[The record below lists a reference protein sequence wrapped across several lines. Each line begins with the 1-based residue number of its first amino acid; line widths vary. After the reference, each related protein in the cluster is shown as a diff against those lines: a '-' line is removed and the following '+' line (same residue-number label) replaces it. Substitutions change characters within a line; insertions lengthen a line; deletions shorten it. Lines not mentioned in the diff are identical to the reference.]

1 MRQENS
7 LTSRPKFVLRVFV
20 FYPHTNPIIKNDSCL
35 DFCDLI
41 PMKTSLPRLLISAA
55 TLCLAFSLPTQA
67 QENQNTRPWNETV
80 GPTIVDQQQNLYR
93 FETLLMSSED
103 GKRRYKIQIGT
114 PNRPAP
120 ATGHPVIY
128 MVDGN
133 AAMASISLDDLKAID
148 ALTAPVL
155 VAIGYDTEARHD
167 VLARSFDYTPPV
179 TENGVSKTVE
189 VRGRL
194 GGGADIFLDYIE
206 KHIKPAVEARESID
220 RSRQTLWGHSYGGL
234 FTLHA
239 LFTHPDLYQRY
250 VAGDPSLWWHEG
262 VLVQTAK
269 AFDTTR
275 AKDKQVAIMVGG
287 QRRNTSMNNA
297 AAQWS
302 TQDLAKHLQQAGL
315 NVSYENFSELNHGQM
330 LAASLKPALRIAAQ
344 P

>member
-1 MRQENS
+1 
-7 LTSRPKFVLRVFV
+7 
-20 FYPHTNPIIKNDSCL
+20 
-35 DFCDLI
+35 
-41 PMKTSLPRLLISAA
+41 MKTLLPRFLLSAA
-55 TLCLAFSLPTQA
+55 TLCLACTLPAQA
-67 QENQNTRPWNETV
+67 QQTTRPWNESV
-80 GPTIVDQQQNLYR
+80 GPTIVDQQQSLYR
-93 FETLLMSSED
+93 FETLIMSSED
-103 GKRRYKIQIGT
+103 GKRHYKIQIGT

-120 ATGHPVIY
+120 ARGHPVIY

-133 AAMASISLDDLKAID
+133 AAMASIDVDDLKAIS
-148 ALTAPVL
+148 ALSAPVL

-167 VLARSFDYTPPV
+167 VIARSFDYTPPV
-179 TENGVSKTVE
+179 TENGVSKPVE
-189 VRGRL
+189 VRGRS

-206 KHIKPAVEARESID
+206 THIKPAVEEREPID

-234 FTLHA
+234 FTLHT

-250 VAGDPSLWWHEG
+250 VAGDPSLWWYDG
-262 VLVQTAK
+262 ILVKTAQ

-275 AKDKQVAIMVGG
+275 AKDKQIAIMVGG
-287 QRRNTSMNNA
+287 QRRSTSMSNT

-302 TQDLAKHLQQAGL
+302 TQDMAKHLQEAGL

>member
-1 MRQENS
+1 M
-7 LTSRPKFVLRVFV
+7 
-20 FYPHTNPIIKNDSCL
+20 
-35 DFCDLI
+35 
-41 PMKTSLPRLLISAA
+41 
-55 TLCLAFSLPTQA
+55 
-67 QENQNTRPWNETV
+67 
-80 GPTIVDQQQNLYR
+80 GPTIVDQQQSLYR
-93 FETLLMSSED
+93 FETLIMSSED
-103 GKRRYKIQIGT
+103 GKRHYKIQIGT

-120 ATGHPVIY
+120 ARGHPVIY

-133 AAMASISLDDLKAID
+133 AAMASIDVDDLKAIS
-148 ALTAPVL
+148 ALSAPVL

-167 VLARSFDYTPPV
+167 VIARSFDYTPPV
-179 TENGVSKTVE
+179 MVNGVSKPVE
-189 VRGRL
+189 VRGRS

-206 KHIKPAVEARESID
+206 THIKPAVEEREPID

-234 FTLHA
+234 FTLHT

-250 VAGDPSLWWHEG
+250 VAGDPSLWWYDG
-262 VLVQTAK
+262 ILVKTAQ

-275 AKDKQVAIMVGG
+275 AKDKQIAIMVGG
-287 QRRNTSMNNA
+287 QRRSTSMSNA

-302 TQDLAKHLQQAGL
+302 TQDMAKHLQEAGL